1 MMEAPRKRLD
11 PGSSRNRPDRV
22 EDADEHDGRRAHGPP
37 EGVPELAELD
47 SLWEDLVTTLP
58 SLPNR

>member
-11 PGSSRNRPDRV
+11 SGSTRNRPDRV
-22 EDADEHDGRRAHGPP
+22 EDADEHDERRAHGPP
-37 EGVPELAELD
+37 EEIPELAELD
-47 SLWEDLVTTLP
+47 SLWEDLVTALP